1 MNQTYKNIEVIVVDN
16 FSEDKTVKIARDFGA
31 KVIVEKLVRS
41 AARNRGIKEAKG
53 EYVLSIDSDMELI
66 PEVIEECLK
75 VINSGEKIG
84 GIIIPERSVG
94 NTIWVKVRDF
104 ERSFYA
110 GTEIESA
117 RFFKKD
123 LAEKVGGFD
132 EDVIFFEESTLPHK
146 LKRLGYNVKVRINA
160 EILHHE
166 EDFSLYKWLKKKY
179 YYGKT
184 ASIYRSKYKDLSKK
198 RMSLFYRFSLF
209 LGSKRFYS
217 KPLLAFG
224 VVTLK
229 LLEYFSAG
237 LGFLWSE
244 LFTHLF
250 SSGDNPRES
259 RR

>member
-1 MNQTYKNIEVIVVDN
+1 MNQTYKNIEVIVIDN

-31 KVIVEKLVRS
+31 KVIIEKSVRS
-41 AARNRGIKEAKG
+41 VARNRGIREAKG
-53 EYVLSIDSDMELI
+53 KYVLSIDSDMELTSK
-66 PEVIEECLK
+66 VIEECLK
-75 VINSGEKIG
+75 IINTDSDEKIG

-94 NTIWVKVRDF
+94 NSIWVKVRDF

-117 RFFKKD
+117 RFFRKD
-123 LAEKVGGFD
+123 LAEKVEGFD

-166 EDFSLYKWLKKKY
+166 EDFSLCKWLRKKY

-184 ASIYRSKYKDLSKK
+184 AYIYREKYKDLSKK
-198 RMSLFYRFSLF
+198 QMGLFYRFSLF
-209 LGSKRFYS
+209 FRSKRFHS
-217 KPLLAFG
+217 NPLLAFG
-224 VVTLK
+224 VIILK

-237 LGFLWSE
+237 LGYLTSKVE
-244 LFTHLF
+244 
-250 SSGDNPRES
+250 
-259 RR
+259 RRL